1 MDLISE
7 RDVVGVKGKGLM
19 FDGIYVSNILGFIF
33 GSNVAYEKFRCIHGL
48 ARDELSKTNWGEHLE
63 VVISFFKVFIS
74 FLYRRMVL
82 YSWVGGVNYRREFY
96 V

>member
-33 GSNVAYEKFRCIHGL
+33 GSNVADEKFRCIHGL
-48 ARDELSKTNWGEHLE
+48 ARDEL
-63 VVISFFKVFIS
+63 
-74 FLYRRMVL
+74 
-82 YSWVGGVNYRREFY
+82 
-96 V
+96 